1 MGTIA
6 PSSHPRALLDKSG
19 HTAIDSVLK
28 GLKKSSRSL
37 QVVLAAWSTDS
48 QILDRVYYKGKNQ
61 HRGALFWRRV
71 VELRR
76 ICGRLRRIN
85 PDQKL
90 NIFRASF
97 FGSDVPRKYA
107 YFNHGSW
114 ECAQPSFSG
123 PWSCFPDAK
132 VTQIFIT
139 DIVTCSK
146 LVEKVFSYLVSCLF
160 TLTLW

>member
-1 MGTIA
+1 MSTIA
-6 PSSHPRALLDKSG
+6 PSSHPRAHLDKSG

-76 ICGRLRRIN
+76 ICGRLRHIN

-90 NIFRASF
+90 NVFRTSF

-107 YFNHGSW
+107 YFNHGS
-114 ECAQPSFSG
+114 
-123 PWSCFPDAK
+123 
-132 VTQIFIT
+132 
-139 DIVTCSK
+139 
-146 LVEKVFSYLVSCLF
+146 
-160 TLTLW
+160 

>member
-1 MGTIA
+1 MQRHATLLCIRCWCKQFSSSIPELSSYARMSTIA
-6 PSSHPRALLDKSG
+6 PSSHPRAHLDKSG

-76 ICGRLRRIN
+76 ICGRLRHIN

-90 NIFRASF
+90 NVFRTSF

-114 ECAQPSFSG
+114 KCA
-123 PWSCFPDAK
+123 
-132 VTQIFIT
+132 
-139 DIVTCSK
+139 
-146 LVEKVFSYLVSCLF
+146 
-160 TLTLW
+160 